1 MGMISTPTLEMELTQ
16 WEKERESSIVEPKAP
31 ARLVKSRRLSPKN
44 AASKGGSSSRQ
55 WFSHSFDEGRKYGV
69 KSEEGRQSPSTLSSL
84 MQPVLWKASW
94 RQFTLFRSMST
105 YNVCACIEV
114 MKVKSFQEGEK
125 IIKKGTIGTT
135 MYFLDS
141 GKAAAMN
148 DDTILE
154 ELETGSC
161 FGEMT
166 FLATCRRIV
175 KDRVSRLH
183 DASEVQRSCDV
194 VAMETCR
201 CFELSVS
208 NFLAVVGHR
217 EAHRLLA
224 NLEPVVVVRKA
235 RIRKSLSPMKQCPQ
249 YPAIQLEKL
258 PKSSSWC
265 EGMDEGLPTASELL
279 TGNREYLSW
288 NEDFIRRLSSSSTS
302 DVYFEGH
309 LELKDE
315 MEEKGLDVFCRVSSG
330 RMKIFAGSDFSR
342 DIGSLVLEDMEV
354 SMQTENPC
362 LLQLMAAEDE
372 SVVSE
377 AVQFVC
383 LSPEE
388 RDAWMCALVKGGA
401 LLSRRGLSLR
411 KMSVD
416 TTPKGSLYLVQQ
428 SWQKSM
434 MRRMLGCIALFI
446 LLAAFLVG
454 FRRRDLL

>member
-1 MGMISTPTLEMELTQ
+1 M
-16 WEKERESSIVEPKAP
+16 
-31 ARLVKSRRLSPKN
+31 
-44 AASKGGSSSRQ
+44 
-55 WFSHSFDEGRKYGV
+55 
-69 KSEEGRQSPSTLSSL
+69 
-84 MQPVLWKASW
+84 
-94 RQFTLFRSMST
+94 
-105 YNVCACIEV
+105 
-114 MKVKSFQEGEK
+114 
-125 IIKKGTIGTT
+125 
-135 MYFLDS
+135 
-141 GKAAAMN
+141 
-148 DDTILE
+148 
-154 ELETGSC
+154 
-161 FGEMT
+161 
-166 FLATCRRIV
+166 
-175 KDRVSRLH
+175 
-183 DASEVQRSCDV
+183 
-194 VAMETCR
+194 
-201 CFELSVS
+201 
-208 NFLAVVGHR
+208 
-217 EAHRLLA
+217 
-224 NLEPVVVVRKA
+224 VVRKA
-235 RIRKSLSPMKQCPQ
+235 RIRKSLSPLKQCPQ
-249 YPAIQLEKL
+249 YPAIQLDKL

-302 DVYFEGH
+302 DVHFEGH

-362 LLQLMAAEDE
+362 LLQLIAAEDE

-377 AVQFVC
+377 AVHFVC

-388 RDAWMCALVKGGA
+388 RDAWMCALVKGAETGSPVLLFPHAPLSGGA

-428 SWQKSM
+428 SCQKSM
-434 MRRMLGCIALFI
+434 MRRMLGFIALFI